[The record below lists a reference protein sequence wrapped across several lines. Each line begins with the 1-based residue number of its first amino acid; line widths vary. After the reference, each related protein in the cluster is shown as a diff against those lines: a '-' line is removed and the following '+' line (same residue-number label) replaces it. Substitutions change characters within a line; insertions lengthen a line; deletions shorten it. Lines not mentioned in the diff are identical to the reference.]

1 MREKRNNLGQFSHRN
16 KGRDQMHK
24 IFRVFAVAITLLA
37 VSFETADA
45 APKKDKYLY
54 LMGSTPQGTAP
65 IVVAVKN
72 GYCKKAGLDID
83 MKMFTSGG
91 VAAQAFIGGQGDWV
105 VTGDWPA
112 IRTWITTKANPD
124 PIVGLFPAAHY
135 ADLSVVV
142 SKSSIKK
149 AADFKGKTMGV
160 WLGTTSEFFAAK
172 YLDSNGVPL
181 KDVTY
186 KNIKPAEMVVALD
199 RGDIDGFT
207 IWQPFGW
214 RAEEVSGNKVHI
226 LSTGKG
232 FFTEYMVTST
242 RKSLLKNDPDAV
254 SAMIKCTQQG
264 ADYVS
269 SNPDEA
275 AKIVGAQFKI
285 PADKVKQML
294 VVQNFDPTYNAP
306 FRKAMDEL
314 NAFMISKGKST
325 EAVNWSKEF
334 DTSGLHSVS
343 GSLVK

>member
-1 MREKRNNLGQFSHRN
+1 MQSKTIL
-16 KGRDQMHK
+16 
-24 IFRVFAVAITLLA
+24 RVFAATIAASA
-37 VSFETADA
+37 VIIGAADA
-45 APKKDKYLY
+45 APKKSKYLY
-54 LMGSTPQGTAP
+54 LMGSTPQGTSP
-65 IVVAVKN
+65 IVVGINK
-72 GYCKKAGLDID
+72 GFCKKLGLDID

-91 VAAQAFIGGQGDWV
+91 VAAQSFIAGQGDWV

-112 IRTWITTKANPD
+112 VRTWLQTQGESD

-135 ADLSVVV
+135 TDLSVVV

-172 YLDSNGVPL
+172 YLDAHKVPL
-181 KDVTY
+181 NAVTY

-214 RAEEVSGNKVHI
+214 RSEQVSGKKVHI

-232 FFTEYMVTST
+232 FFTEYMVTSVKRST
-242 RKSLLKNDPDAV
+242 LDNDPDAV
-254 SAMIKCTQQG
+254 SAMIKCTRE
-264 ADYVS
+264 ASDYIAGNV
-269 SNPDEA
+269 DEA
-275 AKIVGAQFKI
+275 SQIVGKHFKI
-285 PADKVKQML
+285 PVDNVKQMI
-294 VVQNFDPTYNAP
+294 VVQNFDVTYEAS

-314 NAFMISKGKST
+314 NGFMMSKGKSKQK
-325 EAVNWSKEF
+325 VNWGKNF
-334 DTSGLHSVS
+334 DSRGLGSVS

>member
-1 MREKRNNLGQFSHRN
+1 MRS
-16 KGRDQMHK
+16 
-24 IFRVFAVAITLLA
+24 IVRVLTVAIALLA
-37 VSFETADA
+37 VSFQASDA
-45 APKKDKYLY
+45 TPKKEKYLY

-65 IVVAVKN
+65 IVVAVKK
-72 GYCKKAGLDID
+72 GFCKNVGLDID

-91 VAAQAFIGGQGDWV
+91 VAAQGFIGGQGDWV

-112 IRTWITTKANPD
+112 MRTWMTTKNNTD

-135 ADLSVVV
+135 TDLSVVV
-142 SKSSIKK
+142 SKASIKK
-149 AADFKGKTMGV
+149 ASDFKGKTMGV

-172 YLDSNGVPL
+172 YLDANGVSI

-242 RKSLLKNDPDAV
+242 RKSLLKDDPDAV
-254 SAMIKCTQQG
+254 SALIKCTQQG
-264 ADYVS
+264 ADYIS
-269 SNPDEA
+269 SHVDEA
-275 AKIVGAQFKI
+275 AQIVGAQFKI
-285 PADKVKQML
+285 PAEKVKQMI
-294 VVQNFDPTYNAP
+294 VVQNFDPTYDAP

-314 NAFMISKGKST
+314 NAFMMSKGMSK
-325 EAVNWSKEF
+325 EAVNWSTEF
-334 DTSGLHSVS
+334 DPDGLKSV
-343 GSLVK
+343 GASLAK

>member
-1 MREKRNNLGQFSHRN
+1 MRRMFSVN
-16 KGRDQMHK
+16 T
-24 IFRVFAVAITLLA
+24 VAIALLA
-37 VSFETADA
+37 VSFGASDA
-45 APKKDKYLY
+45 APKKEKYLY

-65 IVVAVKN
+65 IIVAVKK
-72 GYCKKAGLDID
+72 GFCKSVGLDID

-91 VAAQAFIGGQGDWV
+91 VAAQGFIGGQGDWV

-112 IRTWITTKANPD
+112 MRTWMTTKNNSD

-135 ADLSVVV
+135 TDLSVVV
-142 SKSSIKK
+142 AKSSIKK
-149 AADFKGKTMGV
+149 ASDFKGKTMGV

-172 YLDSNGVPL
+172 YLDANGVPL

-242 RKSLLKNDPDAV
+242 RKSLLKDDPDAV

-264 ADYVS
+264 ADYIS
-269 SNPDEA
+269 SHADEA
-275 AKIVGAQFKI
+275 SQIVGAQFKI
-285 PADKVKQML
+285 PADKVKQMI
-294 VVQNFDPTYNAP
+294 VVQNFDPTYDAA

-314 NAFMISKGKST
+314 NKFMMSKGMSKET
-325 EAVNWSKEF
+325 VNWSTEF
-334 DTSGLHSVS
+334 DPNGLKSV
-343 GSLVK
+343 GASLAK

>member
-1 MREKRNNLGQFSHRN
+1 
-16 KGRDQMHK
+16 MHK
-24 IFRVFAVAITLLA
+24 IFRVSTAAIALLA
-37 VSFETADA
+37 MSVGASNA
-45 APKKDKYLY
+45 APKKEKYLY

-65 IVVAVKN
+65 IVVAVKK
-72 GYCKKAGLDID
+72 GFCKNVGLDID

-91 VAAQAFIGGQGDWV
+91 VAAQGFIGGQGDWV

-112 IRTWITTKANPD
+112 MRTWMQTKGNAD

-135 ADLSVVV
+135 TDLSVVV

-149 AADFKGKTMGV
+149 ASDFKGKTMGV

-172 YLDSNGVPL
+172 YLDANGVSL

-242 RKSLLKNDPDAV
+242 RKSLLKDDPDAV
-254 SAMIKCTQQG
+254 TAMIKCTQQG
-264 ADYVS
+264 ADYVAS
-269 SNPDEA
+269 HPDDA
-275 AKIVGAQFKI
+275 AQIVGAHFKI

-294 VVQNFDPTYNAP
+294 VVQNFDPTYDAA

-314 NAFMISKGKST
+314 NAFMMSKGMSKET
-325 EAVNWSKEF
+325 VNWSNEF
-334 DTSGLHSVS
+334 DPSGLKSVS
-343 GSLVK
+343 SSLAK

>member
-1 MREKRNNLGQFSHRN
+1 
-16 KGRDQMHK
+16 MHK
-24 IFRVFAVAITLLA
+24 NLRVVTIAIAVLA
-37 VSFETADA
+37 VSFGPSVA

-65 IVVAVKN
+65 IIVAVKK
-72 GYCKKAGLDID
+72 GFCKSAGLDID

-105 VTGDWPA
+105 VTGDWPGMK
-112 IRTWITTKANPD
+112 TWMETKDNAD

-135 ADLSVVV
+135 TDLSVVV

-149 AADFKGKTMGV
+149 ASDFKGKTMGV

-172 YLDSNGVPL
+172 YLDTNGVAI
-181 KDVTY
+181 KDVTF
-186 KNIKPAEMVVALD
+186 KNLKPAEMVVALD

-214 RAEEVSGNKVHI
+214 RSEEVSGDKVHI

-242 RKSLLKNDPDAV
+242 RKSFLKDDPDAD
-254 SAMIKCTQQG
+254 SAVIKCTQQG

-269 SNPDEA
+269 SHVDEA
-275 AKIVGAQFKI
+275 AQIVGTQFKI
-285 PADKVKQML
+285 PADQVKKMI
-294 VVQNFDPTYNAP
+294 VVQNFDPTYDAA

-314 NAFMISKGKST
+314 NAFMMSKGMSK
-325 EAVNWSKEF
+325 EAVNWSNEF
-334 DTSGLHSVS
+334 DPSGLKNVGS
-343 GSLVK
+343 SLVK